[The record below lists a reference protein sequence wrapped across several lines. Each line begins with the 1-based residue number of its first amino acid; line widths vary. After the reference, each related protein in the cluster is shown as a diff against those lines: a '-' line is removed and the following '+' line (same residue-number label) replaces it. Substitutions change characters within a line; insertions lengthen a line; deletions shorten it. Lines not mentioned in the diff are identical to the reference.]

1 MSTLEDTIV
10 SNLNMNAKSVNLDGV
25 TEWGGPS
32 VQGQMSNEQSW
43 DIKKACV
50 RVFDLQ
56 HKEDVECYE
65 NLLSESMVTD
75 PIKVITDQ
83 EKRFSDKTN
92 NWLVYVTYV
101 EIVYK
106 KLTGNKKA

>member
-1 MSTLEDTIV
+1 MSTLEDTIYQG
-10 SNLNMNAKSVNLDGV
+10 LNMNAKSVSLDGV
-25 TEWGGPS
+25 PEWGGPS

-75 PIKVITDQ
+75 PVKVLLQIRRNDFLIKQT
-83 EKRFSDKTN
+83 
-92 NWLVYVTYV
+92 
-101 EIVYK
+101 
-106 KLTGNKKA
+106 TGWCMLRM